1 MEVSGQLHAPAALH
15 PRKEASRTHWIG
27 GWVGPRAILDAAVKR
42 KFPSPRENGNL
53 EPRTLRLYETN
64 LTNLYQ
70 LKLGMQMDY

>member
-1 MEVSGQLHAPAALH
+1 
-15 PRKEASRTHWIG
+15 
-27 GWVGPRAILDAAVKR
+27 VGPRAILDAAVKR